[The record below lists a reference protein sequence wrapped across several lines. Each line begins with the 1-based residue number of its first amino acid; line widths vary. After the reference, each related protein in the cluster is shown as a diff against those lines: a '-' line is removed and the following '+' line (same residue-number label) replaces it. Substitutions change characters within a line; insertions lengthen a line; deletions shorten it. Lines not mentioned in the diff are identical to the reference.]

1 MAPALRFLTVLPS
14 EEDHARRERRQSWW
28 LLVARLASGRTQA
41 DAATALGLAAAS
53 SYGDFERGITVPS
66 LRQLAI
72 LATLFAVPLAQFT
85 EPPQT
90 DEERL
95 ETLTGAPSQ
104 RTLSSEEPKRGRRSA

>member
-1 MAPALRFLTVLPS
+1 MSAALRFLSVLPS
-14 EEDHARRERRQSWW
+14 EEEHTRRERRQSWW

-41 DAATALGLAAAS
+41 DAATALMLAAAS

-72 LATLFAVPLAQFT
+72 LAQLYGVPLSLFT
-85 EPPQT
+85 EPPPT

-95 ETLTGAPSQ
+95 ETMTGE
-104 RTLSSEEPKRGRRSA
+104 L